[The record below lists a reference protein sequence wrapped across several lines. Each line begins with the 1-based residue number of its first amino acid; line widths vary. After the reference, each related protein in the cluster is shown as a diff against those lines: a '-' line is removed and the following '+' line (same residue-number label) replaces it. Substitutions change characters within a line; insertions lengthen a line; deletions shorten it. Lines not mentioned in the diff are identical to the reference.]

1 MSIQRQ
7 FKLLRKNFFQYI
19 FLLKFQNQSSFETT
33 TVAHISRL
41 TRIGLPPED
50 LVIFENS
57 ASLEKISFFNQFKS
71 KTNRVNFW
79 YNMKF
84 CDMWFSITKLDSQ
97 TFAETT
103 IAYATLAHTT
113 TACNGDSQPY
123 ARGQICVRSWLD
135 LCVLVVNG
143 FLHPA

>member
-50 LVIFENS
+50 LVLFENS

-71 KTNRVNFW
+71 KTNRVNF
-79 YNMKF
+79 
-84 CDMWFSITKLDSQ
+84 
-97 TFAETT
+97 
-103 IAYATLAHTT
+103 
-113 TACNGDSQPY
+113 
-123 ARGQICVRSWLD
+123 
-135 LCVLVVNG
+135 
-143 FLHPA
+143 